1 MIQTFKGGQNV
12 LDIRLEGKAPIYEQL
27 FNGISQL
34 ISSGELK
41 PDEKL
46 PAVREVAK
54 QLGINPN
61 TVQKAYAQLEQ
72 TGLIYSM
79 PSKGSYVSPES
90 NAAAALKESAINAL
104 TNALHTA
111 KKSGITYDEVVELA
125 DRIWLVNSKGGES

>member
-1 MIQTFKGGQNV
+1 M

-27 FNGISQL
+27 CSGISQL

-79 PSKGSYVSPES
+79 PSKGSYVSPET
-90 NAAAALKESAINAL
+90 NAAAALKESAISSLTSAL
-104 TNALHTA
+104 QTA
-111 KKSGITYDEVVELA
+111 KKSGITHDEVVGLA
-125 DRIWLVNSKGGES
+125 DKIWLINSKGGEL

>member
-1 MIQTFKGGQNV
+1 M

-27 FNGISQL
+27 YNGIAQL
-34 ISSGELK
+34 ISSERLK

-72 TGLIYSM
+72 AGLIYSM
-79 PSKGSYVSPES
+79 PAKGSYVAQRT
-90 NAAAALKESAINAL
+90 NAAAALRAEAVKRLEASL
-104 TNALHTA
+104 GDA
-111 KKSGITYDEVVELA
+111 KKSGIPRGDVEALVDKIWSD
-125 DRIWLVNSKGGES
+125 DRNERNS

>member
-1 MIQTFKGGQNV
+1 M

-72 TGLIYSM
+72 IGLIYSM
-79 PSKGSYVSPES
+79 PSKGSYVSPS
-90 NAAAALKESAINAL
+90 SDAAAALKTTAVKAL
-104 TNALHTA
+104 ETALITA
-111 KKSGITYDEVVELA
+111 KKSGITKAEAIELA
-125 DRIWLVNSKGGES
+125 DRVWYIDGKGGEL

>member
-1 MIQTFKGGQNV
+1 M

-27 FNGISQL
+27 CSGISQL

-79 PSKGSYVSPES
+79 PAKGSYVSS
-90 NAAAALKESAINAL
+90 ATNAADALKAGAMKALENAL
-104 TNALHTA
+104 ITA
-111 KKSGITYDEVVELA
+111 KKSGITHDEVVEMT
-125 DRIWLVNSKGGES
+125 DRIWFVDGKGGET

>member
-1 MIQTFKGGQNV
+1 M

-27 FNGISQL
+27 YNGIAQL
-34 ISSGELK
+34 ISAERLK

-72 TGLIYSM
+72 AGLIYSM
-79 PSKGSYVSPES
+79 PAKGSYVAPKTH
-90 NAAAALKESAINAL
+90 AAAALRAEAVKRLEASL
-104 TNALHTA
+104 YDA
-111 KKSGITYDEVVELA
+111 KKSGIPRGDVDDLVEK
-125 DRIWLVNSKGGES
+125 IWSTNRNEGNL

>member
-1 MIQTFKGGQNV
+1 M

-27 FNGISQL
+27 YNGIAQL
-34 ISSGELK
+34 ISAERLQ

-72 TGLIYSM
+72 AGLIYSM
-79 PSKGSYVSPES
+79 PAKGSYVAPKT
-90 NAAAALKESAINAL
+90 NAAAALRAEAVKRLEVSLSDARKN
-104 TNALHTA
+104 
-111 KKSGITYDEVVELA
+111 GIPKADVTELVDKIWSE
-125 DRIWLVNSKGGES
+125 DRNEGNS